1 MSERDEQTRALFARL
16 NPSEDAKARMH
27 AQIFRGR
34 REDPPLPSLTEE
46 WITLLRVR
54 PVMHTAMTFSAAAA
68 LLLGLPLWGLAQA
81 FYALLSP

>member
-27 AQIFRGR
+27 AQIFRPKSK
-34 REDPPLPSLTEE
+34 EAPLPSLTEE

-81 FYALLSP
+81 FYALFLP